1 MSASIKRPLSAS
13 LYLQKILANATFA
26 LLATGGAAFAHDDAT
41 LATLKAPHGGQLKV
55 AGGWHLELVQKA
67 GDASGA
73 NTLTVYVTDHNGT
86 AISSAGMKGSATI
99 LTGKDK
105 QAATLSPDGENR
117 LKAVASYDRKA
128 KPKIVVSISGDG
140 KSEQA
145 RFTPEQ

>member
-1 MSASIKRPLSAS
+1 MNQTKKWLRTLGLVTAIVIAGSAS
-13 LYLQKILANATFA
+13 
-26 LLATGGAAFAHDDAT
+26 AHDDAT
-41 LATLKAPHGGQLKV
+41 LATMKAPHGGQLKV
-55 AGGWHLELVQKA
+55 AGGWHLELMQKA

-105 QAATLSPDGENR
+105 QSATLLPDGENR
-117 LKAVASYDRKA
+117 LKAIASYDRKA
-128 KPKIVVSISGDG
+128 KPKIVVSVTGDG